1 MRYIRTEK
9 YKLFYNA
16 KYKINK
22 IMKKNTL
29 LSLAVL
35 CPVAVM
41 TAQTEKPNI
50 LVIVCEDIS
59 PYLHCYGDPVAVSPH
74 IDRLAD
80 RGIRHTNMFTTIG
93 VSAPSRYAL
102 ITGRYPSEDGANFM
116 RVTTFDPSFEVVPPD
131 GVRCY
136 TEYMREAGYYCT
148 NNSKTDY
155 QFTPPLAAWDE
166 NGNRAHW
173 KNAPDDQPFFAIFN
187 INTTHESQLW
197 TRINDPLEVDPS
209 TIPLPPYYPDVPEI
223 RHGMAVMYSNIARMD
238 REVQAFLDELA
249 NSPRKD
255 NTIVIFYSDNGGPIP
270 RGKRE
275 IMDSG
280 ALVPFIIA
288 FPDGRDAGTVND
300 ELNMFVDIP
309 ATILSLAA
317 IKIPSHMHGQAMYGK
332 QKSEPRKY
340 VFGATDR
347 FDEQVEKRAS
357 IRDDRF
363 LYIYN
368 YMPGQS
374 IYRPN
379 SYRLQIPMMQKM
391 EEMRDQGLLD
401 PVQMLWFATPTPSE
415 ALYDCKEDPHQIHN
429 LAEDPRYAAKLGQM
443 REAFQREWIDKYNP
457 DWVSKGET
465 FFIGRARPG
474 GEQPVAANPE
484 AEITGDGYFIIKN
497 PSEDL
502 TVSFAIGEGKMQIY
516 TKPVKLNKGEEIA
529 YVAGRIGYKNSE
541 IEILKY

>member
-1 MRYIRTEK
+1 
-9 YKLFYNA
+9 
-16 KYKINK
+16 
-22 IMKKNTL
+22 MKKKTL

-35 CPVAVM
+35 CPVAAM
-41 TAQTEKPNI
+41 MAQTDKPNI

-102 ITGRYPSEDGANFM
+102 ITGRYPSEDGANYM
-116 RVTTFDPSFEVVPPD
+116 RVTTFDPSFEVVPPA
-131 GVRCY
+131 GVKCY
-136 TEYMREAGYYCT
+136 TEYLREAGYYCT

-173 KNAPDDQPFFAIFN
+173 RNAPEDQPFFAIFN

-209 TIPLPPYYPDVPEI
+209 KIPLPPYYPDVPEI
-223 RHGMAVMYSNIARMD
+223 RHGMAVMYSNIAQMD
-238 REVQAFLDELA
+238 REVQEFLDELN
-249 NSPRKD
+249 NSARKD
-255 NTIVIFYSDNGGPIP
+255 NTIVIFYSDNGGPVP

-280 ALVPFIIA
+280 SLVPFIIA

-309 ATILSLAA
+309 ATILSLAD
-317 IKIPSHMHGQAMYGK
+317 IYIPTYFHGQAMYGK
-332 QKSEPRKY
+332 QKAEPRKY
-340 VFGATDR
+340 VFGSTDR

-368 YMPGQS
+368 YMPRQS

-379 SYRLQIPMMQKM
+379 SYRLQIPMMQKL
-391 EEMRDQGLLD
+391 EEMREQGLLD
-401 PVQMLWFATPTPSE
+401 PVQMLWFTTPTPVE
-415 ALYDCKEDPHQIHN
+415 ALYDCQEDPHQINN
-429 LAEDPRYAAKLGQM
+429 LATDPRYTAKLEQM
-443 REAFQREWIDKYNP
+443 REAFQKEWIDKYNLN
-457 DWVSKGET
+457 WVSKGET

-474 GEQPVAANPE
+474 GEQPVTATPE
-484 AEITGDGYFIIKN
+484 AEITEDGYFIIKN
-497 PSEDL
+497 PSGAV
-502 TVSFAIGEGKMQIY
+502 TVSFAIGAGKMNIY
-516 TKPVKLNKGEEIA
+516 TKPVKLNKGDEIT

-541 IEILKY
+541 RKSLKYF